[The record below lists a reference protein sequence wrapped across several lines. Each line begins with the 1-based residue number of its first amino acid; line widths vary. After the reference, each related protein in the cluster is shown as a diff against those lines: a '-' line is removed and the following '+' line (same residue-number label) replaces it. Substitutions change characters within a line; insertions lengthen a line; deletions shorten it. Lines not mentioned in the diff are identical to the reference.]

1 MNELKNKQRHLD
13 EDIKQEAIV
22 QTMNVSIK
30 PEDSVNITSIVSF
43 YDNVAET
50 MGLNKDAVRFDC
62 TKIDVSR
69 NIQENIFSVWEK
81 MGASNFEIGMT
92 WCNSGPKTDDTLPQ
106 DTISITHGFFRNEND
121 EPLSLMEI
129 TAKAQALI
137 DNSGRHYIPNVPF
150 KLNETVREMGGQWD
164 AEEKCWYHSDPAK
177 TKEIERLAN
186 AEREKSPNRDGASTI
201 QSKVTHEM

>member
-1 MNELKNKQRHLD
+1 MNELKNEQRHFN
-13 EDIKQEAIV
+13 EGNKQEAII

-30 PEDSVNITSIVSF
+30 PEDSVNITDIVSF

-81 MGASNFEIGMT
+81 MGASRLEIGMM

-121 EPLSLMEI
+121 EPIPLMEI
-129 TAKAQALI
+129 TAKAQAHI
-137 DNSGRHYIPNVPF
+137 VDGRHYIPNVPF
-150 KLNETVREMGGQWD
+150 ELNKKMLALGCQWD
-164 AEEKCWYHSDPAK
+164 PDAKCWYHTDPIKAQ
-177 TKEIERLAN
+177 E
-186 AEREKSPNRDGASTI
+186 AERMVFEERERGGPSVAPSLVKET
-201 QSKVTHEM
+201 VHEM